1 MIAKITDYLQK
12 VKAELDKVA
21 WPTRQELTN
30 STGVVLTMVLIC
42 TAFLGVVD
50 YLLFLV
56 ITRILG
62 L

>member
-56 ITRILG
+56 ITRVLG